1 MLKKRLIPKLQLN
14 FKETVR
20 GIKPILVLTKQ
31 FNNPRAIG
39 SPLSQAKIYEAQ
51 LADELFLLDLTR
63 TKKSWN
69 SFLSI
74 LEEISFE
81 LATPLSAGGGIKS
94 LEQVQELL
102 ERGADKVIL
111 NSGAVENPNLIDKVA
126 NVYGSQCVVVC
137 IDFKSDLKSN
147 KKRVFINSGSEN
159 TNLDPLVWAKQ
170 AVDRGAGE
178 ILLNSIDNDGMGNGL
193 DLEITKNI
201 SAKIPVPLIISGGCG
216 LSKHFVEGYL
226 SGASAVS
233 AGTFF
238 CQRDQNPM
246 QCRSQISNAGFP
258 IRMGF

>member
-14 FKETVR
+14 FKETIR
-20 GIKPILVLTKQ
+20 GIKPILVLTRQ

-51 LADELFLLDLTR
+51 LADELFLLNLTR
-63 TKKSWN
+63 TESSWDP
-69 SFLSI
+69 FLSI

-81 LATPLSAGGGIKS
+81 LATPLSAGGGINS
-94 LEQVQELL
+94 FEQVQELL

-111 NSGAVENPNLIDKVA
+111 NSGAIKKPELIDKVS
-126 NVYGSQCVVVC
+126 NTYGSQCVVVC
-137 IDFKSDLKSN
+137 IDYKSDLNSET
-147 KKRVFINSGSEN
+147 KKVFINSGKED
-159 TNLDPLVWAKQ
+159 TNLEPLEWAKE
-170 AVDRGAGE
+170 AVFRGAGE

-193 DLEITKNI
+193 DLEITKYM

-246 QCRSQISNAGFP
+246 QCRSQISNAGVP

>member
-14 FKETVR
+14 FRETTR

-63 TKKSWN
+63 TESSWN
-69 SFLSI
+69 PFLSI
-74 LEEISFE
+74 LDEISFE
-81 LATPLSAGGGIKS
+81 LATPLSAGGGINS
-94 LEQVQELL
+94 FEQVQELL

-111 NSGAVENPNLIDKVA
+111 NSGAVKKPDLIDKVS
-126 NVYGSQCVVVC
+126 NNYGSQCVVVC
-137 IDFKSDLKSN
+137 IDFKTDPN
-147 KKRVFINSGSEN
+147 NDIKKVFINSGKEE
-159 TNLDPLVWAKQ
+159 TNLDPLKWAKE
-170 AVDRGAGE
+170 AVKRGAGE

-193 DLEITKNI
+193 DLEITKFI
-201 SAKIPVPLIISGGCG
+201 SAKIQAPLIISGGCG
-216 LSKHFVEGYL
+216 LSKHFVEGYM

-246 QCRSQISNAGFP
+246 QCRSQISNAGVS